1 MKKYIIY
8 IVAFFA
14 VVAAVDF
21 CFGTV
26 CDYMTANAKGGAT
39 KQLVDLC
46 EKDHYDI
53 LVMGSSKAHHNY
65 IPQVFSDS
73 LGLTCYN
80 AGYDGN
86 GVILAY
92 GILKMID
99 DDRLPKLVVFDV
111 KQQFDIYH
119 YSGDGDYTRYY
130 QKLKKFIDEPAVSE
144 IVASISKPDVVKLRS
159 GLVRY
164 NGDLVFTLSGFLQS
178 DAKDSYN
185 GYKPAVGQLAEDSEA
200 EKDYINQIDSLKM
213 EYFHKLINLTKEKSI
228 ILVVVF
234 SPEYNTPFSDDF
246 QPIRELCEY
255 EEISVIDYF
264 NEPTFQKIEYFKD
277 HCHLNEEGSRMF
289 SEVLAKDLKAI
300 KE

>member
-1 MKKYIIY
+1 
-8 IVAFFA
+8 VAFFA

-39 KQLVDLC
+39 KQLVELC
-46 EKDHYDI
+46 EKDHYDM

-80 AGYDGN
+80 SGYDGN

-119 YSGDGDYTRYY
+119 YSGAGDYTRYY

-144 IVASISKPDVVKLRS
+144 IVASISKPDVLKLRS

-178 DAKDSYN
+178 DAKDGYY

-200 EKDYINQIDSLKM
+200 EKDYTNQIDSLKM
-213 EYFHKLINLTKEKSI
+213 EYFHKLINLTKKKSI